1 MIQEDLCNFHSRV
14 FGSPAPKNLIQSVQR
29 PHNEVACE
37 DTSQVED
44 DDLGYYPDGVKR
56 TLTDDQIAI
65 FRHSEIYSIL
75 RERQVRKEN
84 LEAEGGE
91 ESESMISQPEQLV
104 KATVSSDEAG
114 EVRSDDEI
122 KDPLSTIPETA
133 SQIVE
138 DTQARKKRKFGDT
151 DTGYGH
157 GRKYASRSA
166 RGFVRELDSATAQE
180 QVLDYGEEPSTVDGA
195 KEVEVA
201 ATQVV
206 EQERESRARPSE
218 GKKIWWPVIEP
229 T

>member
-1 MIQEDLCNFHSRV
+1 M
-14 FGSPAPKNLIQSVQR
+14 
-29 PHNEVACE
+29 
-37 DTSQVED
+37 ED

-56 TLTDDQIAI
+56 TLTDDQIAM

-91 ESESMISQPEQLV
+91 ESESIFSQPEQPV
-104 KATVSSDEAG
+104 KANASSDEEG
-114 EVRSDDEI
+114 EVRSDGEVEDT
-122 KDPLSTIPETA
+122 LATIPETA
-133 SQIVE
+133 SQHGE
-138 DTQARKKRKFGDT
+138 ATQAKKKRKLVDT
-151 DTGYGH
+151 GTGYGY

-166 RGFVRELDSATAQE
+166 RGFVRELDSATAQD

-201 ATQVV
+201 AIQVV
-206 EQERESRARPSE
+206 GQERERQARLGE
-218 GKKIWWPVIEP
+218 GKKIWWPIIEP

>member
-1 MIQEDLCNFHSRV
+1 M
-14 FGSPAPKNLIQSVQR
+14 
-29 PHNEVACE
+29 
-37 DTSQVED
+37 ED

-56 TLTDDQIAI
+56 TLTDDQIAM

-91 ESESMISQPEQLV
+91 ESESIIPQPEQLV
-104 KATVSSDEAG
+104 KATTSSDEEG
-114 EVRSDDEI
+114 EVRSDGEVEDA
-122 KDPLSTIPETA
+122 LSTIPETA
-133 SQIVE
+133 TQYAES
-138 DTQARKKRKFGDT
+138 TQARKKRKFVDT
-151 DTGYGH
+151 DTGYGY

-166 RGFVRELDSATAQE
+166 RGFVRELDSATAQD
-180 QVLDYGEEPSTVDGA
+180 QVLDYGEEPPTVDGA

-201 ATQVV
+201 TTQVV
-206 EQERESRARPSE
+206 GQKHESPARPSE